1 MEVET
6 TRKHNPIVQ
15 DLLKNKKTG
24 ETAPRHYGR
33 EMLFNYGMIPQT
45 WEDCRTED
53 KVTGCIGDNDPID
66 VVDLTD
72 RDMQMCEIP
81 NLKVLGCL
89 CLID

>member
-1 MEVET
+1 
-6 TRKHNPIVQ
+6 
-15 DLLKNKKTG
+15 
-24 ETAPRHYGR
+24 
-33 EMLFNYGMIPQT
+33 MLFNYGMIPQT

-81 NLKVLGCL
+81 SLKVLGCL
-89 CLID
+89 CLIDQNELDWKVLAMEESVAKDRGIRNIE